1 MTRRMLLTIV
11 AVALVALG
19 VGQVASAQNRYE
31 FKVPFSFVAAGQTF
45 AAGDYVLFANDSQ
58 AVLTLQSK
66 AAKGGSVMLPVETRT
81 AGQLAGR
88 PAELVFDKLDG
99 QLLLAEL
106 LGPREDGYVVL
117 VTKAKHTHE
126 TLKSAPAK

>member
-19 VGQVASAQNRYE
+19 VGQVASAQIRYE
-31 FKVPFSFVAAGQTF
+31 FKVPFSFVAAGKTF
-45 AAGDYVLFANDSQ
+45 APGDYVLSPNLAGE
-58 AVLTLQSK
+58 VLTLESK
-66 AAKGGSVMLPVETRT
+66 VAKGGSVMLPVETRT

-88 PAELVFDKLDG
+88 PAELVFDKLNG
-99 QLLLAEL
+99 QVLLAEL
-106 LGPREDGYVVL
+106 LGPQEDGYIVL

-126 TLKSAPAK
+126 TLKGTSAK

>member
-19 VGQVASAQNRYE
+19 VGQVASAQIRYE
-31 FKVPFSFVAAGQTF
+31 FKVPFSFVAAGKTF
-45 AAGDYVLFANDSQ
+45 APGDYALFANDSA
-58 AVLTLQSK
+58 AVLTLESK
-66 AAKGGSVMLPVETRT
+66 ASKGVSVMLPVETRT

-88 PAELVFDKLDG
+88 PAEVVFDKLNG
-99 QLLLAEL
+99 QLLLSEL
-106 LGPREDGYVVL
+106 LGPEEDGYIVL

-126 TLKSAPAK
+126 RLKGTSTK